1 MEGKRLRTLA
11 IEIFKTI
18 NNINPKFMKNIFKPK
33 INTKITTF
41 DIIFNALNTTKFG
54 SETLTA
60 IYPKNVESILTKIKS
75 KTSFLRFKEY
85 VKTWF
90 RLGCKQNAC
99 RSII

>member
-1 MEGKRLRTLA
+1 
-11 IEIFKTI
+11 
-18 NNINPKFMKNIFKPK
+18 MKNIFKPK
-33 INTKITTF
+33 INTRITTF

-54 SETLTA
+54 SEILTA
-60 IYPKNVESILTKIKS
+60 ICPKNVESILTKIKS

-90 RLGCKQNAC
+90 RPGCKQNAY